1 MRTSLAAANFH
12 PRQRRKIK
20 RQATTITTSI
30 QISFIKSK
38 AASATPP
45 AAQTGAEAAVLRGG
59 GVRFGEGLVLRV
71 PPARWQVRVGVVPAL
86 VIVVADV
93 DLRQT
98 GDVAAKLAAVF
109 VDMPS
114 IDRLQGSTNTELK
127 DGLGL

>member
-1 MRTSLAAANFH
+1 M
-12 PRQRRKIK
+12 
-20 RQATTITTSI
+20 
-30 QISFIKSK
+30 
-38 AASATPP
+38 P
-45 AAQTGAEAAVLRGG
+45 ACAGG
-59 GVRFGEGLVLRV
+59 GIRLGEGHVPRV
-71 PPARWQVRVGVVPAL
+71 PPARRQVWVGVVPAL